1 MSACPW
7 INVTSVKA
15 KGCECGTVLQSVLL
29 NKELATL
36 QKRMWT
42 VKAACMARGGGDV
55 GGGFTGAG
63 CIASSVLSIQCDST
77 D

>member
-1 MSACPW
+1 MWDGAVVSA
-7 INVTSVKA
+7 V
-15 KGCECGTVLQSVLL
+15 

-55 GGGFTGAG
+55 CGGG
-63 CIASSVLSIQCDST
+63 CYRSRQHC
-77 D
+77 